1 MKSNKSPILAA
12 LLTTMA
18 IAFAGMVQA
27 APFAGF
33 ETIGVTVQE
42 ASVAAAGWSAQKQI
56 LHKPVYN
63 DDKKKIGV
71 IEDIIVSPENSV
83 SYAVVGVGGFLG
95 IDRHDVLIPF
105 NHFKAEGHKYLLP
118 GATKAMLKSLPA
130 FKYSK

>member
-12 LLTTMA
+12 LLTTTA

-33 ETIGVTVQE
+33 ETVGVTVQE

>member
-1 MKSNKSPILAA
+1 MKSNKSPILAT

-27 APFAGF
+27 APVAGF
-33 ETIGVTVQE
+33 ETVGVTVQE

>member
-1 MKSNKSPILAA
+1 MKSNLLAA
-12 LLTTMA
+12 VLVTSIISLTGA
-18 IAFAGMVQA
+18 AYA
-27 APFAGF
+27 APVAGS
-33 ETIGVTVQE
+33 ETVGITVQE
-42 ASVAAAGWSAQKQI
+42 ASIAAAGWSAQKQI

-105 NHFKAEGHKYLLP
+105 NHFKAEGHRYLLP
-118 GATKAMLKSLPA
+118 GANKAMLKSLPA
-130 FKYSK
+130 FKYTK

>member
-1 MKSNKSPILAA
+1 MKPSSSNLLAA
-12 LLTTMA
+12 LLATAA
-18 IAFAGMVQA
+18 ISLSGIAHS
-27 APFAGF
+27 APLAGF
-33 ETIGVTVQE
+33 ETVGVTVQE

-105 NHFKAEGHKYLLP
+105 NHFKAEGHKFLLP

-130 FKYSK
+130 FKYTK